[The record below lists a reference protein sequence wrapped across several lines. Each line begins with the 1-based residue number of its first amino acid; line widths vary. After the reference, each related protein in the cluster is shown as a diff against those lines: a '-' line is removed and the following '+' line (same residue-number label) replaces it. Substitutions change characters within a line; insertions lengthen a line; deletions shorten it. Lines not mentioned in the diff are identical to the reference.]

1 MKRRFENLKRTV
13 MSKRNNLEKY
23 VRRQPPNTIITTFGA
38 GLLVSLIFFL
48 MRSFPRMRK
57 GV

>member
-1 MKRRFENLKRTV
+1 MKHRFGNPKRTV
-13 MSKRNNLEKY
+13 MNKRNNLEKY
-23 VRRQPPNTIITTFGA
+23 VRRQPPNTVITTFGA

-48 MRSFPRMRK
+48 MQSFPRIRN